1 MKKYFKIIFVMLL
14 SVLSVSLFAETGLD
28 IMKKVDARPKPKSSK
43 QTTTMTLI
51 DKRGKERVRS
61 VIGYTK
67 DFGDVEKTVMV
78 FQKPADVKGVGFLSY
93 SYDALGKDD
102 DSWLFM
108 PALKKSRRISG
119 SKKNDNF
126 MGTDFTY
133 DDMGSRNIEE
143 DEHKLLKE
151 ETVNGN
157 ACWVVESTPKKKGSA
172 YSKFVSWIRKD
183 IFVAEKVEFYDKK
196 GKLEKVLTNSGFEK
210 INGIWIVKK
219 MEMNNIQK
227 KHKTIIKLD
236 NIELNCTIKDSYFTV
251 ASLERGR
258 VR

>member
-1 MKKYFKIIFVMLL
+1 MKKYFKFIFVMALGL
-14 SVLSVSLFAETGLD
+14 ISISLFAETGLE
-28 IMKKVDARPKPKSSK
+28 IMKKVEARPKPETTK

-67 DFGDVEKTVMV
+67 KFGDVEKAVMV
-78 FQKPADVKGVGFLSY
+78 FKNPADVKGVGFLSY
-93 SYDALGKDD
+93 SYDDLNKDD

-108 PALKKSRRISG
+108 PALGKARRISG

-133 DDMGSRNIEE
+133 DDMGSRNIE
-143 DEHKLLKE
+143 DDIHKLVE
-151 ETVNGN
+151 EESIEGK
-157 ACWVVESTPKKKGSA
+157 ACWVIESTPKKKNSA
-172 YSKFVSWIRKD
+172 YSKFVSWIQKD
-183 IFVAEKVEFYDKK
+183 NLLAVKVEFYDKK
-196 GKLEKVLTNSGFEK
+196 GKLQKVLTNSKFEK
-210 INGIWIVKK
+210 IGEIWIVKK
-219 MEMNNIQK
+219 MEMNNLQK
-227 KHKTIIKLD
+227 KHKTLIELSD
-236 NIELNCTIKDSYFTV
+236 IELNCKIKDSYFTV